1 MQPRSCA
8 LVRVHCS
15 HAEKLPRE
23 LPGEE
28 NEMAI
33 DDMAVRR
40 EVVLPVDRE
49 TAWAALADRDQ
60 LATWLADEVELEIEA
75 GAEGWL
81 HWDNGERRR
90 ARVEEVME
98 RRRLVLRW
106 SGDYG
111 PETVVEL
118 VLDDVPEGTRLVV
131 LELPVV
137 HLKAV
142 GVQ

>member
-1 MQPRSCA
+1 
-8 LVRVHCS
+8 
-15 HAEKLPRE
+15 
-23 LPGEE
+23 
-28 NEMAI
+28 MAI
-33 DDMAVRR
+33 DDIAVRR

-49 TAWAALADRDQ
+49 SAWAALADRDQ
-60 LATWLADEVELEIEA
+60 LATWLADEVELDIEA

-81 HWDNGERRR
+81 RWDNGERRR

-142 GVQ
+142 GVQLEQGPRGLADHGYGVPGPQMLAALS